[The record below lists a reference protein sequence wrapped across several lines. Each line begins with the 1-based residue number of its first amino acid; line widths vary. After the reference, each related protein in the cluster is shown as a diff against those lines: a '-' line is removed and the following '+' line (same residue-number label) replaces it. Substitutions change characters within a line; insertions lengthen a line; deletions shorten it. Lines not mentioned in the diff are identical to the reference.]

1 MKKADQISI
10 RRPKEF
16 EEFIQG
22 LAKTKTPSAPFNAM
36 SDVLVFA
43 AALGFKRNLRE
54 SFSQT
59 TKEKIEYSTMKNN
72 DYFETLMS
80 SMSVMNNI
88 GDHDCLSSDR
98 LDERVLLFEE
108 FMCGGL
114 RFLNDQL
121 RSYGGNNS
129 IVVFFETLVSNSVN
143 ET

>member
-22 LAKTKTPSAPFNAM
+22 LSKTKTPRAPFKAM
-36 SDVLVFA
+36 YDVLVFA
-43 AALGFKRNLRE
+43 ASVGFKNNLRE
-54 SFSQT
+54 AFSQSVGQ
-59 TKEKIEYSTMKNN
+59 IEYRLMQQN

-80 SMSVMNNI
+80 TISVMNNV

-98 LDERVLLFEE
+98 LEERVLLFEE
-108 FMCGGL
+108 VLCGGL

-121 RSYGGNNS
+121 TSYGGKDS
-129 IVVFFETLVSNSVN
+129 TVVFFETLVSNSVN